1 MNNKKGIM
9 LVIALIVIVLLTILS
24 TGIFVRSISETKS
37 AAVFTNAKRAFW
49 LAESGIQK
57 GIYELNYNGAWSG
70 TTQNSL
76 SSGGDYEISLTSLSG
91 SRYQITST
99 SYFPSKAAANAV
111 ARTITAILKKSF
123 SFDYAT
129 YAGAD
134 LSLAGNAATNS
145 YSSSE
150 GAYGTSS
157 INANGDVGT
166 NGDISGSGNNYA
178 VNGDAVISPDGEF
191 DESDHIS
198 GDIVQQPEVTLI
210 LPIVPA
216 TLAALSSSGSISSTT
231 TLSSGD
237 YKYLNINLSSSD
249 TLTITGP
256 VNLYLTGATSIST
269 SGTSSIVVDSA
280 SSGAVTIY
288 FDGDVDLT
296 GQGITNA
303 TNTPSNLLLLG
314 TNSSEQD
321 FDVSGQADFCGAVYA
336 PTADMR
342 ISGQGTLCGSF
353 VGNDVALSGNAAIHY
368 DEDLEDMELDLGSYQ
383 VESWKDSQ
391 SPYAVTP

>member
-9 LVIALIVIVLLTILS
+9 LVMALIVIVLLTILS
-24 TGIFVRSISETKS
+24 TSILMRSITETKS
-37 AAVFTNAKRAFW
+37 AAVFADAKRAFW
-49 LAESGIQK
+49 LAESGIQR
-57 GIYELNYNGAWSG
+57 GIYELNYNGAWTG
-70 TTQNSL
+70 TLQASL
-76 SSGGDYEISLTSLSG
+76 TDGSDYEISLTSLSG
-91 SRYQITST
+91 SKYQITST
-99 SYFPSKAAANAV
+99 GYFPNKAAVNAV
-111 ARTITAILKKSF
+111 ARTVTAILSKNF

-134 LSLAGNAATNS
+134 LSLAGNAVTDS

-150 GAYGTSS
+150 GAYGTGSV
-157 INANGDVGT
+157 NTNGDVGT
-166 NGDISGSGNNYA
+166 NGDISGSGSNYQ
-178 VNGDAVISPDGEF
+178 VNGDAVIGTDGEF
-191 DESDHIS
+191 DESDHVS
-198 GDIVQQPEVTLI
+198 GDIVPQPEINLI
-210 LPIVPA
+210 TPIVPA
-216 TLAALSSSGSISSTT
+216 ALTALSSSGSISSTT

-249 TLTITGP
+249 TLTIVGP
-256 VNLYLTGATSIST
+256 TNLYLTGSTSIST
-269 SGTSSIVVDSA
+269 SGTSSIVIDPA
-280 SSGAVTIY
+280 SSGAVNIY
-288 FDGDVDLT
+288 FDGDVTLS

-303 TNTPSNLLLLG
+303 TNTPSNLILLG

-321 FDVSGQADFCGAVYA
+321 FSVSGQADFCGAVYA
-336 PTADMR
+336 PTADMS

-353 VGNDVALSGNAAIHY
+353 IGNDVSLSGNAAIHY